1 MNMKRVLPVV
11 LLMAFLLV
19 LPVQAQSLPWV
30 EVWVMVR
37 DGVTGAVLDDA
48 QVENPLCEGLPADA
62 CTRYGVWN
70 GDRQAFILK
79 VPRLEPYEV
88 VVSKD
93 GYGTQVRSGTAVDAV
108 TTWDVRLFPAQSG
121 RIFRVYLPL
130 IMNGG
135 TPPPPAVYNPT
146 AAVGRLN
153 WWRSLAG
160 VPAVSGN
167 LELHSGCRAH
177 ARWMVNNG
185 VAAHTED
192 PALPGYTMEGDA
204 CGQAANLA
212 FGVDVF
218 PSDEQAVD
226 ALLASPFHALLALD
240 PRLGEI
246 GFGSARLD
254 TFWTGTYAAAAL
266 DVFRGLD
273 YSRSG
278 TQTFF
283 PRPNGTLPVLSYT
296 GLAQP
301 DPLTACPGYAA
312 PTGAALLALYLPYP
326 PGTLVSTELRQG
338 STLLAHCVIHAASY
352 THPNLQLQ
360 QQGRS
365 ALAER
370 GALMII
376 PRYPLQPN
384 TAYTAR
390 LTYSGGQI
398 VQWSFNTSAAPLA
411 FVPMQVL
418 LPHGD

>member
-1 MNMKRVLPVV
+1 MKKLSLWIAA
-11 LLMAFLLV
+11 LLLFSTTVPGL
-19 LPVQAQSLPWV
+19 AQSLPWV
-30 EVWVMVR
+30 EVWVTVR
-37 DGVTGAVLDDA
+37 HGWTGTVMTDAV
-48 QVENPLCEGLPADA
+48 VENPRCAELPADS
-62 CTRYGVWN
+62 CSRYGVWN
-70 GDRQAFILK
+70 AERQAFILK
-79 VPRLEPYEV
+79 VPRLEVYEM
-88 VVSKD
+88 SISRS
-93 GYGTQVRSGTAVDAV
+93 GFNTEIRSGTAVDPLTV
-108 TTWDVRLFPAQSG
+108 MDVRLYPAQPG
-121 RIFRVYLPL
+121 TMRYVYLP
-130 IMNGG
+130 IVIKSDNI
-135 TPPPPAVYNPT
+135 PAPVYNPT
-146 AAVGRLN
+146 AALGRLN
-153 WWRSLAG
+153 FWRGLAG
-160 VPAVSGN
+160 VPAVNGN

-177 ARWMVNNG
+177 ARWMVNWQT
-185 VAAHTED
+185 ASHTED
-192 PALPGYTMEGDA
+192 PNLPGYTMEGDA
-204 CGQAANLA
+204 CGQAGIIA
-212 FGVDVF
+212 FGVNVT

-278 TQTFF
+278 TQIFF

-411 FVPMQVL
+411 VVPMQVL

>member
-1 MNMKRVLPVV
+1 MKRVLPVV

-30 EVWVMVR
+30 EVWVTAR

-192 PALPGYTMEGDA
+192 PALPGYTIEGDA

-226 ALLASPFHALLALD
+226 AMMASPFHALNALD
-240 PRLGEI
+240 GRLVEV

-254 TFWTGTYAAAAL
+254 MVFSGSYTAAAL
-266 DVFRGLD
+266 DVYHGVD
-273 YSRSG
+273 WSR
-278 TQTFF
+278 TLTTVTF
-283 PRPNGTLPVLSYT
+283 PRANGTLPILTYN

-301 DPLTACPGYAA
+301 DPLTACPGYTA
-312 PTGAALLALYLPYP
+312 PTGAALLVMGAPSGVP
-326 PGTLVSTELRQG
+326 VSTTLSQG
-338 STLLAHCVIHAASY
+338 TTLLEHCVITANNY
-352 THPNLQLQ
+352 VNPNADLQ

-365 ALAER
+365 LLWGTSAV
-370 GALMII
+370 MII
-376 PRYPLQPN
+376 PRSPLQAGK
-384 TAYTAR
+384 TYTVQ
-390 LTYSGGQI
+390 LVYSSGRT
-398 VQWSFNTSAAPLA
+398 VQWSFTTSATPLNI
-411 FVPMQVL
+411 VPMQVL